1 MPSLKVF
8 HTGDIHMCAKFRT
21 WVNRALSHAVA
32 TAVEQQCDLAIIAGD
47 SFDSAISAHEPA
59 FAEFVGHIVALSNH
73 MPVVLLYG
81 TMSHD
86 RPGSLDVFRAI
97 PSKHPIFVVDKPT
110 QFQVGEAFVSCLP
123 SINMAEI
130 PPSEGKN
137 AWTKRAL
144 EGFSAANIAARA
156 EGKPTLLVTHGTING
171 STTESHYALVSP
183 DHEMSVESLA
193 AAEADAV
200 MINHIHR
207 HQSWPDVLTPSGAR
221 TTIAYPGSLARLVHG
236 HLEPV
241 GFLIW
246 DIEPGSARFA
256 FHESPARQLVEI
268 AFEGPPDLDEL
279 RTLAA
284 DIGPDDAVRIRWSI
298 DEEHVA
304 SVDKALIREIFAA
317 AETVKLEPR
326 VLPVQRT
333 RAAGIGQARTLAER
347 IRVWCEVTGSTPA
360 ADRLT
365 ARLERLQ
372 SADPDVIV
380 RGITGTD
387 TRVDTIQIQEAA

>member
-1 MPSLKVF
+1 MKLLHIADLHYGPRHLAWIEKA
-8 HTGDIHMCAKFRT
+8 M
-21 WVNRALSHAVA
+21 SHAVD
-32 TAVEQQCDLAIIAGD
+32 TAIAEKCDLAVIAGD
-47 SFDSAISAHEPA
+47 SFDHALSTHDPA
-59 FAEFVGHIVALSNH
+59 FVAYVRQVVRLAGE
-73 MPVVLLYG
+73 MTVVVLQG
-81 TMSHD
+81 TFSHD
-86 RPGSLDVFRAI
+86 RPGALDVLKVV
-97 PSKHPIFVVDKPT
+97 PSAHPIIVADTVASRDIAGMRLCT
-110 QFQVGEAFVSCLP
+110 LP
-123 SINMAEI
+123 SLNKADPAVMAE
-130 PPSEGKN
+130 GAY
-137 AWTKRAL
+137 AWTARTLGEFAD
-144 EGFSAANIAARA
+144 ANREARA
-156 EGKPTLLVTHGTING
+156 AGMPTLLVTHGTVTG
-171 STTESHYALVSP
+171 CTTESGYAMVSP
-183 DHEMSVESLA
+183 DHEFSGGNLA
-193 AAEADAV
+193 AADADAV
-200 MINHIHR
+200 FLGHIHR

-246 DIEPGSARFA
+246 TIEPGSARFM

-268 AFEGPPDLDEL
+268 AFDGPPDLDEL

-304 SVDKALIREIFAA
+304 SVNKALIREIFAA

-326 VLPVQRT
+326 VLPVQRI

-347 IRVWCEVTGSTPA
+347 IRVWCEVTGSMPA

-372 SADPDVIV
+372 SADPEAIV
-380 RGITGTD
+380 RGIAGE
-387 TRVDTIQIQEAA
+387 RQENVMREAA

>member
-1 MPSLKVF
+1 M
-8 HTGDIHMCAKFRT
+8 
-21 WVNRALSHAVA
+21 
-32 TAVEQQCDLAIIAGD
+32 
-47 SFDSAISAHEPA
+47 
-59 FAEFVGHIVALSNH
+59 
-73 MPVVLLYG
+73 
-81 TMSHD
+81 
-86 RPGSLDVFRAI
+86 
-97 PSKHPIFVVDKPT
+97 
-110 QFQVGEAFVSCLP
+110 
-123 SINMAEI
+123 
-130 PPSEGKN
+130 
-137 AWTKRAL
+137 
-144 EGFSAANIAARA
+144 
-156 EGKPTLLVTHGTING
+156 
-171 STTESHYALVSP
+171 VSP
-183 DHEMSVESLA
+183 DHEFSGGNLA
-193 AAEADAV
+193 AADADAV
-200 MINHIHR
+200 FLGHIHR

-246 DIEPGSARFA
+246 TIEPGSARFM

-268 AFEGPPDLDEL
+268 AFDGPPDLDEL

-304 SVDKALIREIFAA
+304 SVNKALIREIFAA

-326 VLPVQRT
+326 VLPVQRI

-347 IRVWCEVTGSTPA
+347 IRVWCEVTGSMPA

-372 SADPDVIV
+372 SADPEAIV
-380 RGITGTD
+380 RGIAGE
-387 TRVDTIQIQEAA
+387 RQENVMREAA